1 MNTMKNI
8 LLCLIISILA
18 LSFVHTS
25 AQQMQDDINI
35 IPKPKSIVVN
45 EGTFKLTSDTKIY
58 FNVNS
63 KKVADYLTEVLN
75 PATGFNFTP
84 LVWNGKVET
93 NSIIL
98 SLTTITE
105 DYGKEGYS
113 IIVNPFNVMI
123 EANELNGLFYGVQT
137 LRQLFN
143 PYINSVVRVEGVDWI
158 LPCVVVLDK
167 PEFVWRGLNL
177 DCCRHFMDK
186 EFIKRYID
194 LLAYHKF
201 NTLHWHLTEDQAWR
215 IEIKK
220 YPELTKKGAFRTY
233 DDGSIYGGFYT
244 QDDIKEVVSY
254 AESRFINVVPEIE
267 MPGHSTAAISCYPE
281 ISCTGGPFNVGTLWG
296 IYYDIYCAG
305 NEKTF
310 EFLEDVISE
319 VVDLFPSKYIHI
331 GGDEAPKKRWENC
344 PKCQTRIKSEN
355 LKDEHELQSY
365 FIKRMEK
372 FINSKGKQII
382 GWDEILEGGLAPEAT
397 VQSWRGVK
405 GAIDAAQQGHD
416 VIVSPTSNCYFDY
429 PVDVTDMQK
438 VYSFDPIPAELT
450 LDERK
455 HVLGS
460 EGNMWSEYATQELID
475 DRLFPRMLALSEV
488 IWTYPAE
495 RNYEEFIQRVQKH
508 YDRLDILGVN
518 YGLETKPF
526 EITKKYNSQSNV
538 FDVQVNQLQKDV
550 DLKIGTY
557 GEALLINQN
566 DDQFNFA
573 VDKSNSILIFNER
586 NSKKIGK
593 TFVHGFT
600 FNKAA
605 RKKVKL
611 TYPYSEKYSAGGVEA
626 LTDGLRGSDS
636 FRGGDKSWQGYQGTD
651 FEAVVDLG
659 DISNVNNIS
668 VGFFQA
674 SSSWVVYPM
683 YIEFYLSDNGIDF
696 VSAGKVEIPSSL
708 KNPDWLQ
715 KDFSVALQNSSARFV
730 KIFAKNYDALPKWH
744 PEAGGKPWLMVDEI
758 IVE

>member
-1 MNTMKNI
+1 MKKLFLI
-8 LLCLIISILA
+8 LFVSSIILTVAKIYPQ
-18 LSFVHTS
+18 VTENN
-25 AQQMQDDINI
+25 INI
-35 IPKPKSIVVN
+35 IPKPKSLVVN

-63 KKVADYLTEVLN
+63 KKVADYLSEVLN
-75 PATGFNFTP
+75 PATGFKFTP

-98 SLTTITE
+98 SLTTTTK

-113 IIVNPFNVMI
+113 LIVNPFNIMI

-143 PYINSVVRVEGVDWI
+143 PYINSVARVEGIDWE
-158 LPCVVVLDK
+158 LNAVVILDK

-186 EFIKRYID
+186 EFVKRYID

-244 QDDIKEVVSY
+244 QDDIKEVVAY

-319 VVDLFPSKYIHI
+319 VIDLFPSKYIHI

-344 PKCQTRIKSEN
+344 PKCQARIESEN

-372 FINSKGKQII
+372 FINTKGKQII
-382 GWDEILEGGLAPEAT
+382 GWDEILEGGLAPDAT

-405 GAIDAAQQGHD
+405 GAIDASKQGHD
-416 VIVSPTSNCYFDY
+416 VIVSPTSHCYYDY

-438 VYSFDPIPAELT
+438 VYSFDPVPQELSF
-450 LDERK
+450 DERK

-460 EGNMWSEYATQELID
+460 EGNMWSEYAPQELID

-488 IWTYPAE
+488 VWTYPAE
-495 RNYEEFIQRVQKH
+495 RNYEEFRQRVQKH
-508 YDRLDILGVN
+508 YDRLNLLDVN

-526 EITKKYNSQSNV
+526 EIIKSFDETTNSFNV
-538 FDVQVNQLQKDV
+538 NVNQLQDNLN
-550 DLKIGTY
+550 LKIGSY
-557 GEALLINQN
+557 AQELLINQ
-566 DDQFNFA
+566 DDHKFNFNI
-573 VDKSNSILIFNER
+573 DKSSNVLIFLDREN
-586 NSKKIGK
+586 KKVGK
-593 TFVHGFT
+593 TFIHGFT
-600 FNKAA
+600 FNKAT
-605 RKKVKL
+605 RKNVRL
-611 TYPYSEKYSAGGVEA
+611 TYSYSEKYSAGGVEA
-626 LTDGLRGSDS
+626 LTDGLRGSDT

-659 DISNVNNIS
+659 DISNVSKIS

-674 SSSWVVYPM
+674 SSSWVVFPKYV
-683 YIEFYLSDNGIDF
+683 EFYLSDNGSNYI
-696 VSAGKVEIPSSL
+696 SAGKIEIPSTL
-708 KNPDWLQ
+708 KNPDWIQ
-715 KDFSVALQNSSARFV
+715 NDFSITIYNSEARFI
-730 KIFAKNYDALPKWH
+730 KIFAKNYDALPEWH
-744 PEAGGKPWLMVDEI
+744 PEAGGKPWLMIDEI
-758 IVE
+758 IVQ

>member
-1 MNTMKNI
+1 MKSFTIYLLFLLTILTSVRTLSQTMENE
-8 LLCLIISILA
+8 IS
-18 LSFVHTS
+18 
-25 AQQMQDDINI
+25 I

-45 EGTFKLTSDTKIY
+45 EGTFNLTADTKIY
-58 FNVNS
+58 YDQYS
-63 KKVADYLTEVLN
+63 KKVADYLAEVLN
-75 PATGFNFTP
+75 PATGFKLEPTI
-84 LVWNGKVET
+84 WNGRVET

-98 SLTTITE
+98 SLNSSSN
-105 DYGKEGYS
+105 DFGKEGYTL
-113 IIVNPFNVMI
+113 IVNSFNVMI
-123 EANELNGLFYGVQT
+123 EASELNGLFYGVQT

-143 PYINSVVRVEGVDWI
+143 PYINSVAEVKGIDWN

-177 DCCRHFMDK
+177 DCCRHFMTK
-186 EFIKRYID
+186 EFVKRYID

-220 YPELTKKGAFRTY
+220 YPELTTKGAFRKY
-233 DDGSIYGGFYT
+233 DDGSVYGGFYT
-244 QDDIKEVVSY
+244 QDDIREIVAF

-267 MPGHSTAAISCYPE
+267 MPGHTTAAISCYPE
-281 ISCTGGPFNVGTLWG
+281 ISCTGGPFEVGTLWG

-310 EFLEDVISE
+310 QFLEDVISE
-319 VVDLFPSKYIHI
+319 VVELFPGKYIHI
-331 GGDEAPKKRWENC
+331 GGDEAPKRRWENC
-344 PKCQTRIKSEN
+344 PKCQARIKSEN

-365 FIKRMEK
+365 FTKRMEK
-372 FINSKGKQII
+372 FINSKGKQIV

-397 VQSWRGVK
+397 VQSWRGLK
-405 GAIDAAQQGHD
+405 GAIDAAKQGHD
-416 VIVSPTSNCYFDY
+416 VIVSPTTNCYLDY
-429 PVDVTDMQK
+429 PVDVTDMEK
-438 VYSFDPIPAELT
+438 VYLFDPVPEELT
-450 LDERK
+450 FDERK
-455 HVLGS
+455 YVLGS
-460 EGNMWSEYATQELID
+460 EGNMWSEYAPQESID

-488 IWTYPAE
+488 VWTYPAE
-495 RNYEEFIQRVQKH
+495 RNYEEFSQRVQKH

-526 EITKKYNSQSNV
+526 EITKEYNSQSSV
-538 FDVQVNQLQKDV
+538 FDVQVKQLQRDV

-557 GEALLINQN
+557 GDALSINQK

-573 VDKSNSILIFNER
+573 VDKSNSILIFSER
-586 NSKKIGK
+586 NNKKVGK

-600 FNKAA
+600 FNKAT

-611 TYPYSEKYSAGGVEA
+611 TYPYSEKYSAGGIEA
-626 LTDGLRGSDS
+626 LTNGLRGSDS
-636 FRGGDKSWQGYQGTD
+636 FRDGDKSWQGYQGTD

-659 DISNVNNIS
+659 DISSVKNIS

-674 SSSWVVYPM
+674 SSSWVVFPM

-696 VSAGKVEIPSSL
+696 VNAGKVEIPSSL
-708 KNPDWLQ
+708 RNPNWLQ
-715 KDFSVALQNSSARFV
+715 KDYSVALQNSSARFV
-730 KIFAKNYDALPKWH
+730 KIFAKNYDALPPWH

>member
-1 MNTMKNI
+1 MKNK
-8 LLCLIISILA
+8 IISACIIFSILI
-18 LSFVHTS
+18 S
-25 AQQMQDDINI
+25 AEIYCQDMEKNINI

-45 EGTFKLTSDTKIY
+45 EGIFKLNPDTKIY

-63 KKVADYLTEVLN
+63 KKVADYLAEVIN
-75 PATGFNFTP
+75 PATGYNFIP
-84 LVWNGKVET
+84 KIWKGKVET
-93 NSIIL
+93 NSIIF
-98 SLTTITE
+98 SLTSNYN
-105 DYGKEGYS
+105 YGKEGYS
-113 IIVNPFNVMI
+113 LVVNPFNVII

-143 PYINSVVRVEGVDWI
+143 PYINSVARVEGIDWE
-158 LPCVVVLDK
+158 LNAVVILDK

-177 DCCRHFMDK
+177 DCCRHFMSKD
-186 EFIKRYID
+186 FVKRYID

-220 YPELTKKGAFRTY
+220 YPEFTKKGAFRTY
-233 DDGSIYGGFYT
+233 DDGSVYGGFYT
-244 QDDIKEVVSY
+244 QEDIKEVVEY
-254 AESRFINVVPEIE
+254 AASRFVTVVPEIE

-281 ISCTGGPFNVGTLWG
+281 ISCTGGPFEVGTFWG
-296 IYYDIYCAG
+296 IYYDVYCAG

-310 EFLEDVISE
+310 EMLENVISE
-319 VVDLFPSKYIHI
+319 VVELFPSKYIHI
-331 GGDEAPKKRWENC
+331 GGDEVPKNRWENC
-344 PKCQTRIKSEN
+344 PKCQARIQSEN

-405 GAIDAAQQGHD
+405 GAIDAAKQGHD
-416 VIVSPTSNCYFDY
+416 VVVSPTSHCYFDY
-429 PVDVTDMQK
+429 PVEITDMQK
-438 VYSFDPIPAELT
+438 VYSFDPVPSELS

-460 EGNMWSEYATQELID
+460 EGNMWAEYTPQELID

-495 RNYEEFIQRVQKH
+495 RDFESFRQRVQKH
-508 YDRLDILGVN
+508 YSNLDLLGVN

-526 EITKKYNSQSNV
+526 EIQQDFNFALKV
-538 FDVQVNQLQKDV
+538 FDVKVTQLQKDI
-550 DLKIGTY
+550 DLIIGAY
-557 GEALLINQN
+557 GEGVLVEQKLENH
-566 DDQFNFA
+566 FEFS
-573 VDKSNSILIFNER
+573 VPKSNQVQIYMQKGN
-586 NSKKIGK
+586 KKVGK
-593 TFVHGFT
+593 TFKQGFT
-600 FNKAA
+600 LNKAT

-611 TYPYSEKYSAGGVEA
+611 TYPFSEKYSAGGVDA
-626 LTDGLRGSDS
+626 LTDGIRGTDS

-651 FEAVVDLG
+651 FEAIVDLG
-659 DISNVNNIS
+659 DLTKVNKIA

-674 SSSWVVYPM
+674 SSSRVVFPQSV
-683 YIEFYLSDNGIDF
+683 EFYTSINGVDYI
-696 VSAGKVEIPSSL
+696 SAGKVDIPSTIR
-708 KNPDWLQ
+708 NPDWAQ
-715 KDFSVALQNSSARFV
+715 KDFSVDLQNSDARFI
-730 KIFAKNYDALPKWH
+730 KIFAKNYSELPKYH